1 MLEGCYKECCD
12 DSYTCVMRTG
22 LRIVIKVLE
31 VCCRECYEECY
42 TAVMRSDIGECFE
55 WCYNGVMR
63 SVIRTTIWV
72 L

>member
-55 WCYNGVMR
+55 GCYKGVMR
-63 SVIRTTIWV
+63 SVTITNIRV
-72 L
+72 S

>member
-1 MLEGCYKECCD
+1 
-12 DSYTCVMRTG
+12 MRTG

-55 WCYNGVMR
+55 GCYKGVMR
-63 SVIRTTIWV
+63 SVTIIIIRV
-72 L
+72 S